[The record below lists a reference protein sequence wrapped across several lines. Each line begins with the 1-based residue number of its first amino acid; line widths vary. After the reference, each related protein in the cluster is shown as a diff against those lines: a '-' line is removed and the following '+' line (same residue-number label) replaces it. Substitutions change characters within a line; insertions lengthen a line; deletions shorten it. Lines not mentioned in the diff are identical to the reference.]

1 MTALRPHLAA
11 AAGIFRR
18 DATVYLSYRWRL
30 GTQYV
35 GVLFTLAVFYYISRL
50 VRVGTF
56 PSPDTYFS
64 YAAVGVIILQVLQS
78 TLDIPGA
85 VRQELVAGTFERMAV
100 SPFGPVWSILALF
113 LFPLALAVVTMLVTL
128 ALGVVVFGLD
138 ARWSTVPLAVPVAL
152 VGAMALGAIAL
163 LFAGHGGPLQA
174 GSGRRVRAGGD
185 LARGGVLLPT
195 FAAPVV
201 AGLGFGRAAVH
212 PRRRPLAPP
221 AGRAALAALS
231 VGRGREARRLHR
243 RLAPTRARGVVVGG
257 RSRPP
262 AGYAHGVLDDLAR
275 SGATGRPVPE
285 HVVYRDFAEQTVAL
299 NLQTGRYTAS
309 TRRRHDAR
317 CAS

>member
-30 GTQYV
+30 GTQYL
-35 GVLFTLAVFYYISRL
+35 GVLFSLAVFYYISRL
-50 VRVGTF
+50 VRVGEF
-56 PSPDTYFS
+56 PSPDAYFS

-78 TLDIPGA
+78 TLDIPVA

-163 LFAGHGGPLQA
+163 LFAAMVVRYKQA
-174 GSGRRVRAGGD
+174 PGAAYVLAAISLVAGFYFPPS
-185 LARGGVLLPT
+185 LLPWWLSWASEVQPFT
-195 FAAPVV
+195 PAVDLLRHLLV
-201 AGLGFGRAAVH
+201 GLPLRASASD
-212 PRRRPLAPP
+212 
-221 AGRAALAALS
+221 AL
-231 VGRGREARRLHR
+231 RHR
-243 RLAPTRARGVVVGG
+243 KDRAR
-257 RSRPP
+257 
-262 AGYAHGVLDDLAR
+262 
-275 SGATGRPVPE
+275 
-285 HVVYRDFAEQTVAL
+285 
-299 NLQTGRYTAS
+299 
-309 TRRRHDAR
+309 
-317 CAS
+317 